1 MRAFKIILSA
11 LLIFFLAV
19 PSSAQIYYTYSGKA
33 VDKLYIGGE
42 LHVSK
47 KIADRVRVT
56 GGVLENE
63 TEEEWI
69 IKVTGSTVVLEYVK
83 LSNDSFSYAQKT
95 FKAEEFN
102 EEIYTPMKP
111 DEIRIALNDL
121 NNSISAMSSEISEIK
136 ERVYQPSFEERFREF
151 LLYNPFMIFI
161 YIVVAFFVILI
172 ILGRLWDA

>member
-1 MRAFKIILSA
+1 VRVLRIL
-11 LLIFFLAV
+11 LPVFLIFLVIA
-19 PSSAQIYYTYSGKA
+19 PASAQIYFTYDGKP

-47 KIADRVRVT
+47 SVADRVRVT

-69 IKVTGSTVVLEYVK
+69 IKVTGSPVVLEYVK
-83 LSNDSFSYAQKT
+83 LSNNSFSYSQKT

-102 EEIYTPMKP
+102 EEIYRPMKP

-121 NNSISAMSSEISEIK
+121 NNSISTLSTQLSEIK
-136 ERVYQPSFEERFREF
+136 ERVYQPTLEERLTEF
-151 LLYNPFMIFI
+151 LLFNPVMIFI
-161 YIVVAFFVILI
+161 YIVVAFFVVLI